1 MSGLL
6 EDCRRLFATDCLYT
20 LFDCERSCS
29 HTELKRAFY
38 KKSLKYHPDRH
49 DHQEKSEA
57 TERFQVLSA
66 AFRIL
71 SDKETRSVYDK
82 TGIVG
87 ESFSEKSF
95 KDWVDY
101 WTLIF
106 PKVTAEAI
114 IDFADKY
121 HGSKEERNDLIELY
135 KKHKGDM
142 DAIMDSMI
150 LAEATD
156 EDRIRKLI
164 EELIAENVLE
174 PLDAFVNEPPKKRA
188 NRLKRALKEAND
200 CAKEKKKKSKK
211 DASTDSLLLAL
222 QANQQ
227 RRLAQSENVLDQ
239 LTEKYCKPQNKRKT
253 SKK

>member
-20 LFDCERSCS
+20 LFDCERSF
-29 HTELKRAFY
+29 KRAFY

-200 CAKEKKKKSKK
+200 Y
-211 DASTDSLLLAL
+211 ASTDSLLLAL